1 MDDHATLLGRFAD
14 HGDQAAFAE
23 IVRQKVDLVYA
34 AALRQVGGDAHLAQD
49 VTQAVFLA
57 LASEAGRLKR
67 HPMLA
72 GWLYTTTRFL
82 ALKAVRTQAR
92 WQRRE
97 QEANTMSLTSR
108 SLEPAWNDLRPV
120 IDEAMH
126 RLGEKD
132 RAALLLRFFEGKSLA
147 DVGVE
152 LGLAE
157 NAARMRVDRALE
169 KLRTALA
176 RRGITSAAAALGTAL
191 SAQPA
196 VAAPAGLVASLTTGG
211 FFAAVA
217 VGSGGVMAVASG
229 LGCFMGANKII
240 LGATGLLAAI
250 GLGAFLGVQFQPAF
264 PPRAAETRAAVG
276 GADLDALRNLRAEN
290 LRLNAEL
297 ARRTDRASSAVSTA
311 ASTAALT
318 AVDQLR
324 VLADLSKRRLLTP
337 MVRTFSYKEAGA
349 LSPAF
354 AELFALTPPERAA
367 LQSAV
372 DRARERMASLELENA
387 AVERATNGDVVI
399 TMRPFP
405 QAGGAVYDEM
415 IKAFAETLGP
425 DRQSAFLTLA
435 AKEVEKSLGWFGTA
449 ERALT
454 FSQAATPSG
463 ETQFN
468 VQAQHK
474 LPTES
479 GSQSSSF
486 KTFDEMAA
494 AVGTPARLLPK
505 DFGSRK

>member
-1 MDDHATLLGRFAD
+1 MPSFLRSLFGQVVLALVVGVAIGLAAPEFA
-14 HGDQAAFAE
+14 
-23 IVRQKVDLVYA
+23 VKLKP
-34 AALRQVGGDAHLAQD
+34 LGDAFIKLIKMIIPLL
-49 VTQAVFLA
+49 VFCVVVHGI
-57 LASEAGRLKR
+57 AGAGDLKR
-67 HPMLA
+67 V
-72 GWLYTTTRFL
+72 GR
-82 ALKAVRTQAR
+82 VG
-92 WQRRE
+92 
-97 QEANTMSLTSR
+97 
-108 SLEPAWNDLRPV
+108 
-120 IDEAMH
+120 I
-126 RLGEKD
+126 
-132 RAALLLRFFEGKSLA
+132 AALL
-147 DVGVE
+147 
-152 LGLAE
+152 
-157 NAARMRVDRALE
+157 ALHPFV
-169 KLRTALA
+169 LL
-176 RRGITSAAAALGTAL
+176 
-191 SAQPA
+191 
-196 VAAPAGLVASLTTGG
+196 
-211 FFAAVA
+211 FAAVA

-425 DRQSAFLTLA
+425 DRQSAFLSLA